1 MLSRKSFIIILF
13 AWIIIGVVCF
23 VLYYTLPEPINAPFS
38 TSGVCSFA
46 IIICTLEIQYADKPV
61 KYGHN
66 LLKSRYL
73 RMGKPHI
80 YRGMCKLGRGIF
92 GLGVVLNF
100 VEILRT
106 LLYF

>member
-1 MLSRKSFIIILF
+1 MLSRKSFIIILI
-13 AWIIIGVVCF
+13 AWIVIGVVSYA
-23 VLYYTLPEPINAPFS
+23 LYYTLSEPINDLFRI
-38 TSGVCSFA
+38 SGGSSIA

-66 LLKSRYL
+66 LLKSRFL

-92 GLGVVLNF
+92 GLGFVLNF

>member
-1 MLSRKSFIIILF
+1 MLSRKSFIIMLI

-38 TSGVCSFA
+38 TSGVCSF
-46 IIICTLEIQYADKPV
+46 IIIFSTWEIQYADKPV
-61 KYGHN
+61 KHGVN
-66 LLKSRYL
+66 CLKQYYL
-73 RMGKPHI
+73 RMGKAYI
-80 YRGMCKLGRGIF
+80 YRRIYKVVRAIF
-92 GLGVVLNF
+92 VFGFVFNF

>member
-13 AWIIIGVVCF
+13 AWIIIGVICF
-23 VLYYTLPEPINAPFS
+23 VLYYTLSEPINAPFS

-61 KYGHN
+61 KYGYN
-66 LLKSRYL
+66 LLKSRFL

-92 GLGVVLNF
+92 GLGFVLNF